1 MPSLEEARRR
11 VEELRSEIRKHD
23 YHYYVL
29 DNPLITDQEYDALMR
44 ELESLEREFPELIT
58 PDSPTQRVG
67 GAPLEQFRSVR
78 HTTPLYSLANAFDA
92 GELRDFDRRVRQLSG
107 TKVDYVV
114 EPKIDGLTVVLTY
127 ENGEFVLGATRGDG
141 ITGEDI
147 TENLRAVRLLPK
159 RLKGAPPRLV
169 VRGEAFMPKKAFALL
184 NVERDAKGEPP
195 FANPRN
201 AAAGSLRQL
210 DPRVTAGRTLGVYV
224 YQILEGVD
232 RGISTQWE
240 ALSLLRDF
248 GFSVQE
254 QCSHCRDIEEVI
266 DCCNQWIEKR
276 HTLNYDIDGLVVK
289 VNSLHLHGVLG
300 YTAKSPRW
308 AIAFKFPAEQAVT
321 RVKDIF
327 VRVGRTGVLTP
338 TAILEPV
345 QVGGVTVSR
354 ATLHNEDMIRQK
366 DVRIG
371 DYVVVQRAGD
381 VIPEV
386 VRVLPERRTG
396 EEVVFKMPEHCPVC
410 GSEVLHLEGE
420 VAARCTG
427 VACPAQLKEL
437 VIHFVSRE
445 AMDVEGMGPALVE
458 QLVDKKLIK
467 DPADIYTLTKEELAG
482 LERMGEKSAD
492 NIVRAIE
499 RSKERGLAHLL
510 YALGIRHVG
519 IKAAETL
526 ANKFGSLDALARA
539 SFEELTGIPEIGPK
553 IARSIEVFFQQEQTV
568 RFIAKLKKAGVKMEQ
583 EREGDKG
590 ELVLAGKVF
599 VLTGTLPNLT
609 RKEAEELIKK
619 HGGKVSSSVSRNTD
633 YVVAGEN
640 PGSKYDKAKKLGLTI
655 IDETTLLQMVSDVD

>member
-1 MPSLEEARRR
+1 
-11 VEELRSEIRKHD
+11 
-23 YHYYVL
+23 
-29 DNPLITDQEYDALMR
+29 

-78 HTTPLYSLANAFDA
+78 HTTPLFSLANAFDE
-92 GELRDFDRRVRQLSG
+92 GDLRDFDRRVRQLSG
-107 TKVDYVV
+107 TAVDYVV
-114 EPKIDGLTVVLTY
+114 EPKIDGLSVVLTY

-159 RLKGAPPRLV
+159 KLNGAPPRLV

-184 NVERDAKGEPP
+184 NEERDAKGEQP

-210 DPRVTAGRTLGVYV
+210 DPKVTAGRTLGVYV
-224 YQILEGVD
+224 YQVLEGMD
-232 RGISTQWE
+232 REISSQWE

-254 QCSHCRDIEEVI
+254 QSRYCRDIEEVI
-266 DCCNQWIEKR
+266 DCCSEWVEKR
-276 HTLNYDIDGLVVK
+276 HSLNYEIDGLVVK
-289 VNSLHLHGVLG
+289 VNSLHLYDILG

-321 RVKDIF
+321 QVKDIF

-338 TAILEPV
+338 IAILEPV

-354 ATLHNEDMIRQK
+354 ATLHNEEMIRQK
-366 DVRIG
+366 DVRVG
-371 DYVVVQRAGD
+371 DYVLVQRAGD

-396 EEVVFKMPEHCPVC
+396 EEKVFKMPDYCPVC
-410 GSEVLHLEGE
+410 GSKVLHLEGE

-427 VACPAQLKEL
+427 IACPAQLKEL

-458 QLVDKKLIK
+458 QLVDKKLIS
-467 DPADIYTLTKEELAG
+467 DPADIYTLSKEDLAK

-519 IKAAETL
+519 IKSAEIL
-526 ANKFGSLDALARA
+526 ANKFGSLDVLARA

-553 IARSIEVFFQQEQTV
+553 IARSIEVFFQQEQTS
-568 RFIAKLKKAGVKMEQ
+568 RLIAKLKRAGVKMEQ
-583 EREGDKG
+583 ERERENG

-599 VLTGTLPNLT
+599 VLTGTLPNLS
-609 RKEAEELIKK
+609 RKEAEALIKK
-619 HGGKVSSSVSRNTD
+619 HGGKISSSVSKKTD
-633 YVVAGEN
+633 YVVAGSD
-640 PGSKYDKAKKLGLTI
+640 PGQKYDKAKQLGIPI
-655 IDETTLLQMVSDVD
+655 ISEDELLQMV

>member
-1 MPSLEEARRR
+1 MPSLDEARQK

-29 DNPLITDQEYDALMR
+29 DTPLNTDQEYDSLMR
-44 ELESLEREFPELIT
+44 ELESLERKFPELIT

-78 HTTPLYSLANAFDA
+78 HTTPLFSLANAFDE
-92 GELRDFDRRVRQLSG
+92 GDLRDFDRRVRQLSG
-107 TKVDYVV
+107 TAVDYVV
-114 EPKIDGLTVVLTY
+114 EPKIDGLSVVLTY

-159 RLKGAPPRLV
+159 KLNGAPPRLV

-184 NVERDAKGEPP
+184 NEERDAKGEQP

-210 DPRVTAGRTLGVYV
+210 DPKVTAGRTQGVYV
-224 YQILEGVD
+224 YQVLEGMD
-232 RGISTQWE
+232 REISTQWE

-254 QCSHCRDIEEVI
+254 QSRYCRDIEEVI
-266 DCCNQWIEKR
+266 DCCSEWVEKR
-276 HTLNYDIDGLVVK
+276 HSLNYEIDGLVVK
-289 VNSLHLHGVLG
+289 VNSLHLYDILG

-321 RVKDIF
+321 QVKDIF

-338 TAILEPV
+338 IAILEPV

-354 ATLHNEDMIRQK
+354 ATLHNEEMIRQK
-366 DVRIG
+366 DVRVG
-371 DYVVVQRAGD
+371 DYVLVQRAGD

-396 EEVVFKMPEHCPVC
+396 EEKVFKMPDYCPVC
-410 GSEVLHLEGE
+410 GSKVLHLEGE

-427 VACPAQLKEL
+427 IACPAQLKEL

-458 QLVDKKLIK
+458 QLVDKKLIS
-467 DPADIYTLTKEELAG
+467 DPADIYTLSKEDLAK

-519 IKAAETL
+519 IKSAEIL
-526 ANKFGSLDALARA
+526 ANKFGSLDVLARA

-553 IARSIEVFFQQEQTV
+553 IARSIEVFFQQEQTS
-568 RFIAKLKKAGVKMEQ
+568 RLIAKLKRAGVKMEQ
-583 EREGDKG
+583 ERERENG

-599 VLTGTLPNLT
+599 VLTGTLPNLS
-609 RKEAEELIKK
+609 RKEAEALIKK
-619 HGGKVSSSVSRNTD
+619 HGGKISSSVSKKTD
-633 YVVAGEN
+633 YVVAGSD
-640 PGSKYDKAKKLGLTI
+640 PGQKYDKAKQLGIPI
-655 IDETTLLQMVSDVD
+655 ISEDELLQMV

>member
-44 ELESLEREFPELIT
+44 ELERLEKEFPELIT

-92 GELRDFDRRVRQLSG
+92 GELRDFDRRVRQLAG

-184 NVERDAKGEPP
+184 NEERDTKGEPP

-224 YQILEGVD
+224 YQILEGMD
-232 RGISTQWE
+232 REISTQWE

-254 QCSHCRDIEEVI
+254 QSSYCRDIEEVI
-266 DCCNQWIEKR
+266 DCCSQWIEKR

-289 VNSLHLHGVLG
+289 VNPLHLHGVLG

-327 VRVGRTGVLTP
+327 IRVGRTGVLTP

-354 ATLHNEDMIRQK
+354 ATLHNEEMIRQK

-386 VRVLPERRTG
+386 VRVIPERRTG
-396 EEVVFKMPEHCPVC
+396 EEVVFQMPDQCPVC
-410 GSEVLHLEGE
+410 GSKVLHLEGE

-458 QLVDKKLIK
+458 QLVDKKMIS
-467 DPADIYTLTKEELAG
+467 DPADIYTLSKEELAG

-499 RSKERGLAHLL
+499 RSKERGLAPLL

-526 ANKFGSLDALARA
+526 ANKFGSLDALAKA

-553 IARSIEVFFQQEQTV
+553 IARSIEIFFQQEQTN
-568 RFIAKLKKAGVKMEQ
+568 RLIAKLKKAGVKMEQ
-583 EREGDKG
+583 ERDEEKG

-619 HGGKVSSSVSRNTD
+619 HGGKVSSSVSKKTD
-633 YVVAGEN
+633 YVVAGSD
-640 PGSKYDKAKKLGLTI
+640 PGQKYDKAKQLGIPI
-655 IDETTLLQMVSDVD
+655 ISEDELLQMV

>member
-1 MPSLEEARRR
+1 MASLDEARRK

-29 DNPLITDQEYDALMR
+29 DNPLITDQEYDSLMR

-78 HTTPLYSLANAFDA
+78 HTTPLYSLANAFEAED
-92 GELRDFDRRVRQLSG
+92 LRDFDRRVRQLSG
-107 TKVDYVV
+107 TAVDYVV

-184 NVERDAKGEPP
+184 NEERDAKGEQP

-224 YQILEGVD
+224 YQILEGID
-232 RGISTQWE
+232 REISTQWE
-240 ALSLLRDF
+240 ALSLLREF

-254 QCSHCRDIEEVI
+254 QSSYCRDIEEVI

-276 HTLNYDIDGLVVK
+276 QTLNYEIDGLVVK
-289 VNSLHLHGVLG
+289 VNSLQLYNILG

-321 RVKDIF
+321 RVRDIF

-345 QVGGVTVSR
+345 QIGGVTVSR
-354 ATLHNEDMIRQK
+354 ATLHNEEMIRQK

-371 DYVVVQRAGD
+371 DHVVVQRAGD

-396 EEVVFKMPEHCPVC
+396 EEAVFKMPDYCPVC

-427 VACPAQLKEL
+427 IACPAQLKEL

-458 QLVDKKLIK
+458 QLVDKKMIS
-467 DPADIYTLTKEELAG
+467 DPADIYTLSREDLAK

-492 NIVRAIE
+492 NVVRAIE
-499 RSKERGLAHLL
+499 KSKGRGLAHLL
-510 YALGIRHVG
+510 YALGVRHVG
-519 IKAAETL
+519 IRAAETL
-526 ANKFGSLDALARA
+526 ANKFGSMDALAKA

-553 IARSIEVFFQQEQTV
+553 IARSIEIFFQQEQTS
-568 RFIAKLKKAGVKMEQ
+568 RLIGKLKRAGVKMEQ
-583 EREGDKG
+583 DRTKENG

-619 HGGKVSSSVSRNTD
+619 HGGKVSSSVSKKTD
-633 YVVAGEN
+633 YVVAGSD
-640 PGSKYDKAKKLGLTI
+640 PGQKYDKAKQLGIPI
-655 IDETTLLQMVSDVD
+655 ISEDELLQMV

>member
-1 MPSLEEARRR
+1 MPSLDEARRK

-29 DNPLITDQEYDALMR
+29 DNPLITDQEYDSLMR

-78 HTTPLYSLANAFDA
+78 HTTPLFSLANAFDE

-184 NVERDAKGEPP
+184 NEERDAKGEQP

-224 YQILEGVD
+224 YQILEGID
-232 RGISTQWE
+232 REISSQWE
-240 ALSLLRDF
+240 ALSLLREF

-254 QCSHCRDIEEVI
+254 QSSYCRDIEEVV

-289 VNSLHLHGVLG
+289 VNPLHLYDILG

-354 ATLHNEDMIRQK
+354 ATLHNEEMIRQK

-386 VRVLPERRTG
+386 VRVIPERRTG
-396 EEVVFKMPEHCPVC
+396 EEKVFKMPDYCPVC

-458 QLVDKKLIK
+458 QLVDKKLIS
-467 DPADIYTLTKEELAG
+467 DPADIYSLSREELAE

-492 NIVRAIE
+492 NIVRAVE

-553 IARSIEVFFQQEQTV
+553 IARSIEIFFQQEQTS
-568 RFIAKLKKAGVKMEQ
+568 RLIAKLKRAGVKMEQ
-583 EREGDKG
+583 ERNEEKG

-599 VLTGTLPNLT
+599 VLTGTLPNLS

-619 HGGKVSSSVSRNTD
+619 HGGKVSSSVSKKTD
-633 YVVAGEN
+633 YVVAGSD
-640 PGSKYDKAKKLGLTI
+640 PGQKYDKAKQLGIPI
-655 IDETTLLQMVSDVD
+655 ISEDELLQMV

>member
-1 MPSLEEARRR
+1 MPSLDEARQK

-29 DNPLITDQEYDALMR
+29 DNPLITDQEYDSLMR
-44 ELESLEREFPELIT
+44 ELESLERKFPELIT

-78 HTTPLYSLANAFDA
+78 HTTPLFSLANAFDE
-92 GELRDFDRRVRQLSG
+92 GDLRDFDRRVRQLSG
-107 TKVDYVV
+107 TAVDYVV
-114 EPKIDGLTVVLTY
+114 EPKIDGLSVVLTY

-159 RLKGAPPRLV
+159 KLNGAPPRLV

-184 NVERDAKGEPP
+184 NEERDAKGEQP

-210 DPRVTAGRTLGVYV
+210 DPKVTAGRTLGVYV
-224 YQILEGVD
+224 YQVLEGMD
-232 RGISTQWE
+232 REISTQWE

-254 QCSHCRDIEEVI
+254 QSRYCRDIEEVT
-266 DCCNQWIEKR
+266 DCCSEWVEKR
-276 HTLNYDIDGLVVK
+276 HSLNYEIDGLVVK
-289 VNSLHLHGVLG
+289 VNSLHLYDILG

-321 RVKDIF
+321 QVKDIF

-338 TAILEPV
+338 IAILEPV

-354 ATLHNEDMIRQK
+354 ATLHNEEMIRQK
-366 DVRIG
+366 DVRVG
-371 DYVVVQRAGD
+371 DYVLVQRAGD

-396 EEVVFKMPEHCPVC
+396 EEKVFKMPDYCPVC
-410 GSEVLHLEGE
+410 GSKVLHLEGE

-427 VACPAQLKEL
+427 IACPAQLKEL

-458 QLVDKKLIK
+458 QLVDKKLIS
-467 DPADIYTLTKEELAG
+467 DPADIYTLSKEDLAK

-519 IKAAETL
+519 IKSAEIL
-526 ANKFGSLDALARA
+526 ANKFGSLDVLARA

-553 IARSIEVFFQQEQTV
+553 IARSIEVFFQQEQTS
-568 RFIAKLKKAGVKMEQ
+568 RLIAKLKRAGVKMEQ
-583 EREGDKG
+583 ERERENG

-599 VLTGTLPNLT
+599 VLTGTLPNLS
-609 RKEAEELIKK
+609 RKEAEALIKK
-619 HGGKVSSSVSRNTD
+619 HGGKISSSVSKKTD
-633 YVVAGEN
+633 YVVAGSD
-640 PGSKYDKAKKLGLTI
+640 PGQKYDKAKQLGIPI
-655 IDETTLLQMVSDVD
+655 ISEDELLQMV

>member
-1 MPSLEEARRR
+1 MPSLDEARQK

-29 DNPLITDQEYDALMR
+29 DNPLIADQEYDSLMR

-78 HTTPLYSLANAFDA
+78 HTTPLFSLANAFDE
-92 GELRDFDRRVRQLSG
+92 GDLRDFDRRVRQLSG
-107 TKVDYVV
+107 TAVDYVV
-114 EPKIDGLTVVLTY
+114 EPKIDGLSVVLTY

-159 RLKGAPPRLV
+159 KLNGAPPRLV

-184 NVERDAKGEPP
+184 NEERDAKGEQP

-210 DPRVTAGRTLGVYV
+210 DPKVTAGRTLGVYV
-224 YQILEGVD
+224 YQVLEGMD
-232 RGISTQWE
+232 REISTQWE

-254 QCSHCRDIEEVI
+254 QSRYCRDIEEVI
-266 DCCNQWIEKR
+266 DCCSEWVEKR
-276 HTLNYDIDGLVVK
+276 HSLNYEIDGLVVK
-289 VNSLHLHGVLG
+289 VNSLHLYDILG

-321 RVKDIF
+321 QVKDIF

-338 TAILEPV
+338 IAILEPV

-354 ATLHNEDMIRQK
+354 ATLHNEEMIRQK
-366 DVRIG
+366 DVRVG
-371 DYVVVQRAGD
+371 DYVLVQRAGD

-396 EEVVFKMPEHCPVC
+396 EEKVFKMPDYCPVC
-410 GSEVLHLEGE
+410 GSKVLHLEGE

-427 VACPAQLKEL
+427 IACPAQLKEL

-458 QLVDKKLIK
+458 QLVDKKLIS
-467 DPADIYTLTKEELAG
+467 DPADIYTLSKEDLAK

-519 IKAAETL
+519 IKSAEIL
-526 ANKFGSLDALARA
+526 ANKFGSLDVLARA

-553 IARSIEVFFQQEQTV
+553 IARSIEVFFQQEQTS
-568 RFIAKLKKAGVKMEQ
+568 RLIAKLKRAGVKMEQ
-583 EREGDKG
+583 ERERENG

-599 VLTGTLPNLT
+599 VLTGTLPNLS
-609 RKEAEELIKK
+609 RKEAEALIKK
-619 HGGKVSSSVSRNTD
+619 HGGKISSSVSKKTD
-633 YVVAGEN
+633 YVVAGSD
-640 PGSKYDKAKKLGLTI
+640 PGQKYDKAKQLGIPI
-655 IDETTLLQMVSDVD
+655 ISEDELLQMV

>member
-1 MPSLEEARRR
+1 MPSFNNAQQK
-11 VEELRSEIRKHD
+11 VEDLRSAIRKHD
-23 YHYYVL
+23 YYYYVL
-29 DNPLITDQEYDALMR
+29 DNPQITDQEYDSLMR
-44 ELESLEREFPELIT
+44 ELERLEGEFPELIT

-67 GAPLEQFRSVR
+67 GTPLEQFRSVR
-78 HTTPLYSLANAFDA
+78 HTTPLFSLANAFDA
-92 GELRDFDRRVRQLSG
+92 GGLRDFDRRVRQLSG
-107 TKVDYVV
+107 TTVDYVV
-114 EPKIDGLTVVLTY
+114 EPKIDGLTIVLTY
-127 ENGEFVLGATRGDG
+127 EKGELVLGATRGDG

-159 RLKGAPPRLV
+159 RLKGAPGRLV
-169 VRGEAFMPKKAFALL
+169 VRGEAFMPKKAFAQL
-184 NVERDAKGEPP
+184 NQVRDAKGEQP

-210 DPRVTAGRTLGVYV
+210 DPKITAGRTLGVFV
-224 YQILEGVD
+224 YQVLEGVD
-232 RGISTQWE
+232 REINTQWE

-254 QCSHCRDIEEVI
+254 QSRRCRDIEEVI
-266 DCCNQWIEKR
+266 DCCSQWIERR
-276 HTLNYDIDGLVVK
+276 HSLNYEIDGLVVK
-289 VNSLHLHGVLG
+289 VNSLRLHDMLG

-345 QVGGVTVSR
+345 QIGGVTVSR
-354 ATLHNEDMIRQK
+354 ATLHNEEMIRQR
-366 DVRIG
+366 DVRVG
-371 DYVVVQRAGD
+371 DFVVVQRAGD

-396 EEVVFKMPEHCPVC
+396 EEDAFEMPKHCPVC
-410 GSEVLHLEGE
+410 GSVVLHLEGE

-427 VACPAQLKEL
+427 IACPAQLKEL

-445 AMDVEGMGPALVE
+445 AMDVDGIGPALVE
-458 QLVDKKLIK
+458 QLVDRKLIN
-467 DPADIYTLTKEELAG
+467 DPADIYHLTREDLAA

-492 NIVRAIE
+492 NIVRSIE
-499 RSKERGLAHLL
+499 RSKKRGLAPIL

-519 IKAAETL
+519 VRAAEIL
-526 ANKFGSLDALARA
+526 ANRYGSIDALAHA
-539 SFEELTGIPEIGPK
+539 NFEELTGIPEIGPK
-553 IARSIEVFFQQEQTV
+553 IARSIEAFFQQEQT
-568 RFIAKLKKAGVKMEQ
+568 RMLLNKLKNAGVKMEQ
-583 EREGDKG
+583 ERTMENG

-609 RKEAEELIKK
+609 RKEAEGLIKK
-619 HGGKVSSSVSRNTD
+619 HGGKISSSVSKKTD
-633 YVVAGEN
+633 YVLAGSD
-640 PGSKYDKAKKLGLTI
+640 PGQKYDKAKQLGIPI
-655 IDETTLLQMVSDVD
+655 ISEEELLQMI

>member
-1 MPSLEEARRR
+1 MPSLDDARQK

-29 DNPLITDQEYDALMR
+29 DNPLIADQEYDSLMR

-78 HTTPLYSLANAFDA
+78 HTTPLFSLANAFEA

-107 TKVDYVV
+107 TAIDYVV
-114 EPKIDGLTVVLTY
+114 EPKIDGLSVVLTY

-159 RLKGAPPRLV
+159 RLIGAPPRLV

-184 NVERDAKGEPP
+184 NEERDAKGEQP

-210 DPRVTAGRTLGVYV
+210 DPRVTAGRTLGIYV
-224 YQILEGVD
+224 YQVLEGLD
-232 RGISTQWE
+232 REISTQWE
-240 ALSLLRDF
+240 SLSLLRGF

-254 QCSHCRDIEEVI
+254 QSSYCRDIDEVI
-266 DCCNQWIEKR
+266 DCCNEWIEKR
-276 HTLNYDIDGLVVK
+276 HDLNYEIDGLVIK
-289 VNSLHLHGVLG
+289 VNPLHLYDILG

-321 RVKDIF
+321 QVKDIF

-338 TAILEPV
+338 TAVLEPV
-345 QVGGVTVSR
+345 QVGGVTGSR
-354 ATLHNEDMIRQK
+354 ATLQNEDMIRQK
-366 DVRIG
+366 DVRVG

-396 EEVVFKMPEHCPVC
+396 AEKVFKMPDHCPVC
-410 GSEVLHLEGE
+410 GSKVLHLEGE

-427 VACPAQLKEL
+427 IACPAQLKEL

-458 QLVDKKLIK
+458 QLVDKKLIN
-467 DPADIYTLTKEELAG
+467 DPADIYTLSREDLAK
-482 LERMGEKSAD
+482 LERMGAKSAD

-499 RSKERGLAHLL
+499 GSKERGLAHLL

-526 ANKFGSLDALARA
+526 ANEFGSLDALARA
-539 SFEELTGIPEIGPK
+539 GFGELTGIPEIGPK
-553 IARSIEVFFQQEQTV
+553 IARSIEVFFQQEQTG
-568 RFIAKLKKAGVKMEQ
+568 RLIAKLKRAGVKMEQ
-583 EREGDKG
+583 EREGENG
-590 ELVLAGKVF
+590 ELVLTGKVF
-599 VLTGTLPNLT
+599 VLTGTLPTLT
-609 RKEAEELIKK
+609 RKEAEGLIKK
-619 HGGKVSSSVSRNTD
+619 HGGKISSSVSKKTD
-633 YVVAGEN
+633 YVLAGSD
-640 PGSKYDKAKKLGLTI
+640 PGQKYDKAKQLGIPI
-655 IDETTLLQMVSDVD
+655 ISEDELLQMV